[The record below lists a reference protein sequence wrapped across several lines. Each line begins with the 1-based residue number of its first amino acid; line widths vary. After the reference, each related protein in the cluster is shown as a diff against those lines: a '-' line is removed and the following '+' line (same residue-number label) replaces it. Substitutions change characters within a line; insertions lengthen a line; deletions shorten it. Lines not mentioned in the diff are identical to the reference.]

1 MSAIIEPTMR
11 YHESGL
17 FGAGPAVWYGTD
29 APDGDAGDWV
39 RAPIGSRYYRKLGA
53 SNGGIWYEKKS
64 TAALDGDWRP
74 VGGSIIQTVLFSEFT
89 DGTAAVGTKNL
100 AYTIPVG
107 ATVVRAFLQALTGF
121 TGDTSCTL
129 IIGDGT
135 DTDRYNTGTPS
146 IFTTAAGETDLGA
159 VSGTA
164 YHSAAKTVTLTAT
177 GGSDWTAVTAGQM
190 TVVIVLG

>member
-1 MSAIIEPTMR
+1 MR

-17 FGAGPAVWYGTD
+17 FGAGPAIWYGTD

-74 VGGSIIQTVLFSEFT
+74 VGGSIIQTVAIADFT
-89 DGTAAVGTKNL
+89 DGGSTAGTKAL

-107 ATVVRAFLQALTGF
+107 ATVVRAFVQALTGF

-129 IIGDGT
+129 IIGDGSVT
-135 DTDRYNTGTPS
+135 NRYMTGTPS

-159 VSGTA
+159 VSGVA

-177 GGSDWTAVTAGQM
+177 SNADFTNVTAGRL